1 MDFINQNKKTYSM
14 NKIQKKLTINTI
26 RHVKY
31 KKLDMNVYVN
41 DSNRTKNKG
50 YNDTVTTLLILGIVS
65 QKN

>member
-1 MDFINQNKKTYSM
+1 M